1 MKISVI
7 IPTYNGAN
15 KIFRLLD
22 SLSIQTLIPDQI
34 IIVIDGSSD
43 GTYELLLN
51 YHNNFINSNN
61 LKIIRQSNK
70 GRSIT
75 RNTGAN
81 HASHEL
87 LIFID
92 DDMILDIN
100 FISAHFTHHSIY
112 KNSLVTGPTVNLTS
126 NSPFDKF
133 RNMLSHRWS
142 SEFNKYDNL
151 PLPKNITYLTAANF
165 SILKFNFVK
174 LCGFDE
180 QLKDAEDFDLAYRA
194 ILANYNIFYLHNA
207 YALHSDNINFSNYIK
222 RFRDYKSSHQILRN
236 SKYELYKDHPILKIY
251 DPSLS
256 KKIIFSFFSNIFFI
270 KLMENNLF
278 LSLFP
283 QFILNKLY
291 DLILTSNAIV
301 YPERVKL

>member
-7 IPTYNGAN
+7 IPTYNGAK
-15 KIFRLLD
+15 KIFKLLD
-22 SLSIQTLIPDQI
+22 SLSIQTLIPEQI

-51 YHNNFINSNN
+51 YQNNLINSNN

-75 RNTGAN
+75 RNSGVN
-81 HASHEL
+81 HASHDL

-100 FISAHFTHHSIY
+100 FISAHFTHHSIF
-112 KNSLVTGPTVNLTS
+112 KNSLVTGPQVNLDS

-142 SEFNKYDNL
+142 SEFIKYDNL
-151 PLPKNITYLTAANF
+151 PLPDNITYLTAANF
-165 SILKFNFVK
+165 SILKFNFFN
-174 LCGFDE
+174 LRGFDE

-194 ILANYNIFYLHNA
+194 KLTNYDIFYLHNA
-207 YALHSDNINFSNYIK
+207 FAWHSDNINFSNYIK
-222 RFRDYKSSHQILRN
+222 RFRDYKSSHRILLN
-236 SKYELYKDHPILKIY
+236 SKYELYKNHPDLRNY
-251 DPSLS
+251 EPPLF
-256 KKIIFSFFSNIFFI
+256 KKIIFSVFSNIFSI
-270 KLMENNLF
+270 KLMENRIF
-278 LSLFP
+278 LSLLP

-291 DLILTSNAIV
+291 DLILTSNGIV